1 MIGFVTHNEEEID
14 INGTHRQGYV
24 YADYEQLLGL
34 LGKPHDGDGYKVD
47 WEWCI
52 EFEDGEIATIYNWK
66 SGPNFGCY
74 DVGPGQI
81 KTWNVGGFSQQ
92 ALTNLEKV
100 IHASSKDPV
109 EWPSVIGNR
118 ADLWHF

>member
-1 MIGFVTHNEEEID
+1 MKFITHNDDPNID

-24 YADYEQLLGL
+24 DADYVVLRGL

-47 WEWCI
+47 WEWNI
-52 EFEDGEIATIYNWK
+52 EFEDGTVATIYNWK

-81 KTWNVGGFSQQ
+81 KTWNVGGHNNQ
-92 ALTNLEKV
+92 AYENVRTLLLT
-100 IHASSKDPV
+100 AS
-109 EWPSVIGNR
+109 R
-118 ADLWHF
+118 